1 MQASEKIYKAAEEA
15 VKILAKEHTPEVY
28 DKAEHNGRW
37 LASLLREAVRK
48 IEGTLGDDVGR
59 AWDAA
64 WVLVEDFHERRS
76 KEDVIWELKH
86 VKKLVKLMNVFRS
99 SGQEVRCRGVQ
110 ARFTRS
116 ETIGAGEGGR
126 V

>member
-86 VKKLVKLMNVFRS
+86 VKKLVKLIR
-99 SGQEVRCRGVQ
+99 
-110 ARFTRS
+110 
-116 ETIGAGEGGR
+116 
-126 V
+126 